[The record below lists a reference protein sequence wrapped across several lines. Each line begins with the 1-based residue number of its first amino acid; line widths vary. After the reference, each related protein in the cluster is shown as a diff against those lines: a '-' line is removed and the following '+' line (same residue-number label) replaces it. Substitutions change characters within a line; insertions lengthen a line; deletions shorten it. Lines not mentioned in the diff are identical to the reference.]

1 MSAIVGTITTSSS
14 CSVTTD
20 TSAVM
25 PGFRRASGAS
35 MRMSTLKVTLP
46 PPPLA
51 ASEFATDAIA
61 VTVPW
66 LTISGN
72 AGYVTLA
79 LCPTAI
85 LAMSFSPTCTVTFIL
100 DRSAICMHC
109 FPPLVSLS
117 PMIMPPVTVAP
128 TLALSSTMLPELG
141 AVTVRLA
148 ALAFA

>member
-1 MSAIVGTITTSSS
+1 
-14 CSVTTD
+14 
-20 TSAVM
+20 
-25 PGFRRASGAS
+25 

-79 LCPTAI
+79 LCPAAI

-100 DRSAICMHC
+100 IGRRSACTACHRSYH
-109 FPPLVSLS
+109 FRP
-117 PMIMPPVTVAP
+117 
-128 TLALSSTMLPELG
+128 
-141 AVTVRLA
+141 
-148 ALAFA
+148 

>member
-66 LTISGN
+66 LTISGK
-72 AGYVTLA
+72 AG
-79 LCPTAI
+79 
-85 LAMSFSPTCTVTFIL
+85 
-100 DRSAICMHC
+100 
-109 FPPLVSLS
+109 
-117 PMIMPPVTVAP
+117 
-128 TLALSSTMLPELG
+128 
-141 AVTVRLA
+141 
-148 ALAFA
+148 